1 MKLPSKPHKK
11 NPLKHI
17 LQVFSTDFEDLSY
30 DHLHEV
36 AVLLKNSGIT
46 CQTYDEIVA
55 CLHVLEELELLEL
68 STDTDEQSAMI
79 SYKVKKLYET

>member
-11 NPLKHI
+11 NPLHSI
-17 LQVFSTDFEDLSY
+17 LQVFSTDFEELSY
-30 DHLHEV
+30 DHLHLV
-36 AVLLKNSGIT
+36 AVLLKNSGIV

-55 CLHVLEELELLEL
+55 CLHVLEELNLLEL
-68 STDTDEQSAMI
+68 NTDTDEPSGMI